1 MQQRID
7 IPGLP
12 VTGACR
18 RNFGGSWTAIHVAA
32 RAVGV
37 THPGGEVP
45 WTRPSSPIAH
55 RPPRVLYRF
64 RRRPCRLGWD
74 AAPHDATGGT
84 PESPTPGFPGRFSP
98 PHQKK
103 RPGFSLDH
111 PRPWPILAHVSGR
124 SSTTKSVFPGGV
136 ERRAVEV
143 PLTGHTSLTQVRR
156 LPFNVPGEFREGV
169 VHPGGE
175 VPLAGHTSLAH
186 VRRHCYGVPGF
197 ATKRPGLHLRCSAAA
212 SPQLALCGAVD
223 GSGWLA
229 GSRSS
234 IPRDPV
240 AATLR
245 QAVQDLPSGPSPALF
260 LLGFSR
266 TPRNIFV
273 DPCRQ

>member
-103 RPGFSLDH
+103 RPGFSLDYR
-111 PRPWPILAHVSGR
+111 RPWPMLAHVLCR
-124 SSTTKSVFPGGV
+124 PPTTKSEFPGGV
-136 ERRAVEV
+136 A
-143 PLTGHTSLTQVRR
+143 
-156 LPFNVPGEFREGV
+156 
-169 VHPGGE
+169 HPGGE
-175 VPLAGHTSLAH
+175 VPLAGHSSLAH

-245 QAVQDLPSGPSPALF
+245 QAVQDLPSGPSPPLF

-266 TPRNIFV
+266 TPGNI
-273 DPCRQ
+273 PLGPAPQ